1 MNNRKSNP
9 IVMAIV
15 VVCIIITYLISDV
28 VVTKKEAELE
38 AQRIEAERQA
48 EEARKLAEAEAAAK
62 AEAEKKNEFL
72 EGIDPNSLSDAL
84 FIGDS
89 RTVGIDAYG
98 NLDEATY
105 FADVGSSIYNI
116 KDANLKVSGVGT
128 TSLAGL
134 LKTKEF
140 RKIYVMLGYNEIG
153 YDVEQTIQRN
163 EEFVAYLREAQPTA
177 VIILQANLHIAEK
190 VFTDV
195 ENNVR
200 LDKINLG
207 IRKIADNE
215 KVFYI
220 DGNSLFDDENGNLN
234 PELTSDGVHLYAEHY
249 NGWCDW
255 IREETKKIFE

>member
-1 MNNRKSNP
+1 MS
-9 IVMAIV
+9 
-15 VVCIIITYLISDV
+15 Y
-28 VVTKKEAELE
+28 
-38 AQRIEAERQA
+38 RQ
-48 EEARKLAEAEAAAK
+48 
-62 AEAEKKNEFL
+62 
-72 EGIDPNSLSDAL
+72 
-84 FIGDS
+84 
-89 RTVGIDAYG
+89 
-98 NLDEATY
+98 
-105 FADVGSSIYNI
+105 
-116 KDANLKVSGVGT
+116 
-128 TSLAGL
+128 
-134 LKTKEF
+134 
-140 RKIYVMLGYNEIG
+140 
-153 YDVEQTIQRN
+153 
-163 EEFVAYLREAQPTA
+163 EAQPTA

-220 DGNSLFDDENGNLN
+220 DGNPLFDDENGNLN